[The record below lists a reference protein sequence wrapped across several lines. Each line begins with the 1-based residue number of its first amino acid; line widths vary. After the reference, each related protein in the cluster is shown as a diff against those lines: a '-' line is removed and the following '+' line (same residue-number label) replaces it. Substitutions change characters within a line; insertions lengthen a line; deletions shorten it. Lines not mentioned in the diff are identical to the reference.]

1 MLTWNRNLSV
11 PSVYFIVPIKL
22 WLMASVT
29 LFASLE
35 VLIGRKLDV
44 TNVTVEPHV
53 QRQNLLITP
62 PMLKQKLDSKRLI
75 QQESHPSR
83 LPNLSDL
90 QVAFDEPWDNC
101 TFLGHSL
108 GSNSGLMVFR

>member
-11 PSVYFIVPIKL
+11 PSVYFIVPIKF

-62 PMLKQKLDSKRLI
+62 PMLKQKLDSQRGLFNKKVTLLGY
-75 QQESHPSR
+75 
-83 LPNLSDL
+83 LPMMGC
-90 QVAFDEPWDNC
+90 VI
-101 TFLGHSL
+101 
-108 GSNSGLMVFR
+108 

>member
-1 MLTWNRNLSV
+1 
-11 PSVYFIVPIKL
+11 
-22 WLMASVT
+22 MASVT

-83 LPNLSDL
+83 LPTYDGLCYLSDL

-101 TFLGHSL
+101 TFLGHSF